1 MLTLLLF
8 TLTAILPQPPETSTP
23 SPLPASQPLEP
34 NQALHSF
41 RLQQQFT
48 MQLVAA
54 EPLTT
59 DPVAAA
65 FDEDGRLFVVEMN
78 DYPYTDKSTDQPNV
92 ERTTDL
98 PIGKIRLLVDDN
110 DDGVFDRSTIFA
122 RDLSWPTGIVVW
134 KDGIFVAATPDLW
147 WLQDADHDGIAETR
161 RRILSGFRKLNV
173 QAVANNLLW
182 TLDHQ
187 ICGAGGTNGGLLSG
201 TALDPHTPTPLAMSR
216 HDFRFSPLGPP
227 HHFQLLSGGARF
239 GNTTDDQGNRFICN
253 IRNPIQHVLL
263 PLEHLSRNP
272 HFNPGSPLHDV
283 AASGDQLPVF
293 RSSPPE
299 AWRVINAARLTGQ
312 GDPRMPRSEKNA
324 AGYLTSACGV
334 TVYRGDA
341 WPPEFRSQV
350 LLSDV
355 AANLVHRQQLTPAGP
370 TFTSHRLDQN
380 CEFVTSTDN
389 WFRPVNFVHAPDGT
403 LYLLDMYRETI
414 EHPWSMPP
422 DLKGMLDLE
431 RGRDRGRIYRI
442 TPPNFQRRP
451 TPQLSQATT
460 TELVRL
466 LEHPNAWHRDTAA
479 RLLFQQQDPE
489 TPALLNQLLRQSP
502 VPQARLQALHTLAA
516 AIPATPATPA
526 ETRQDLP
533 PLTKQLNDAV
543 LHLLADPQPHLRR
556 HALRIAAEHSLA
568 ALPDAVAR
576 SIRDDSDPA
585 VLFEAALHLHRLNST
600 LQENLLTK
608 LLARTPADPWIR
620 TAALCSAQNH
630 ECLLLLASLRQPRLR
645 SNPEH
650 QPLLLLLAGIVG
662 SRNQPAELRTLA
674 HELNSL
680 PEQDRTSQHFAEL
693 LAAVDQGLRR
703 SRTSLAVAWQ
713 DQPDALAL
721 TQYVTHSASTTALN
735 NTLAP
740 EQRTAA
746 VRLLAL
752 SPQQDQLL
760 TQLLDLVTPAQP
772 DTVRLAALQLL
783 QTRLTP
789 PAAARLAAD
798 CPRSTTSLQHEII
811 ECLCSSDVGTQAL
824 LDAIAAGTIPAS
836 RITPIRRSLLLK
848 NPKTPIRTQAEQLLG
863 DSRTTPRSEIVAA
876 WQDTLT
882 LSPDTRQGRAV
893 FQRECSSCHR
903 LGSLG
908 TDVGPS
914 LLTVRN
920 RTPAELLTH
929 ILDPNREVGPDFLQF
944 VAVTHSGQSFTGMLA
959 AETSTT
965 ITLRRSGNQQDT
977 ISRSDI
983 AELQSA
989 GISLM
994 PEGFELKLSRQE
1006 LASLIHFIRTGD

>member
-23 SPLPASQPLEP
+23 SLLPASQPLEP
-34 NQALHSF
+34 DQALQSF
-41 RLQQQFT
+41 RLRQQFT
-48 MQLVAA
+48 LQLVAA

-147 WLQDADHDGIAETR
+147 WLQDADRDGIAETR
-161 RRILSGFRKLNV
+161 QRILTGFRKLNV

-451 TPQLSQATT
+451 TPRLSQATT

-516 AIPATPATPA
+516 AIPATPA
-526 ETRQDLP
+526 ETRQDTP
-533 PLTKQLNDAV
+533 ALTRQLNDAV
-543 LHLLADPQPHLRR
+543 LHLLADPHPHLRR

-576 SIRDDSDPA
+576 SIREDSDPA
-585 VLFEAALHLHRLNST
+585 VLFEAALHLHRLNSP
-600 LQENLLTK
+600 LQEDLLTK

-630 ECLLLLASLRQPRLR
+630 ESLLLLASLRQPSLR

-674 HELNSL
+674 YELNSL

-703 SRTSLAVAWQ
+703 SRSSLPVAWQ

-721 TQYVTHSASTTALN
+721 IQYVTHSASTTALN

-789 PAAARLAAD
+789 PAAAPLAAD
-798 CPRSTTSLQHEII
+798 RPRPTTSLQHEII

-882 LSPDTRQGRAV
+882 LRPDTRQGRAV
-893 FQRECSSCHR
+893 FQRECSSCHKLAA
-903 LGSLG
+903 LGS
-908 TDVGPS
+908 DVGPS

-944 VAVTHSGQSFTGMLA
+944 VAVTHSGQSFTGILA

-1006 LASLIHFIRTGD
+1006 LASLIHFIRTGN

>member
-34 NQALHSF
+34 DQALQSF
-41 RLQQQFT
+41 RLQQNFSL
-48 MQLVAA
+48 QLVAS
-54 EPLTT
+54 EPLVT

-78 DYPYTDKSTDQPNV
+78 DYPYTDKSTDQPNR

-110 DDGVFDRSTIFA
+110 DDGTFDRSTIFA

-147 WLQDADHDGIAETR
+147 WLQDADHDGIAEIR
-161 RRILSGFRKLNV
+161 QPILTGFRKLNV

-201 TALDPHTPTPLAMSR
+201 TALDPHTPTPLTMSR

-239 GNTTDDQGNRFICN
+239 GNTADDWGNRFICN
-253 IRNPIQHVLL
+253 IRNPVQHVLL

-293 RSSPPE
+293 RTSPPE
-299 AWRVINAARLTGQ
+299 AWRIINAARLTGQ

-350 LLSDV
+350 FLSDV

-370 TFTSHRLDQN
+370 TFSSRRIDQN
-380 CEFVTSTDN
+380 CEFLTSTDN
-389 WFRPVNFVHAPDGT
+389 WFRPVNFIHAPDGT

-414 EHPWSMPP
+414 EHPWSMPD

-442 TPPNFQRRP
+442 TPPNFNRRP
-451 TPQLSQATT
+451 TPRLSQSPT
-460 TELVRL
+460 TELVKL
-466 LEHPNAWHRDTAA
+466 LEHPNAWHRDSAA
-479 RLLFQQQDPE
+479 RLLFQQQDPD
-489 TPALLNQLLRQSP
+489 TPALLHQLLRQSP
-502 VPQARLQALHTLAA
+502 VPQARLQALNTLAA
-516 AIPATPATPA
+516 ATPATPA
-526 ETRQDLP
+526 EIRQDTP

-543 LHLLADPQPHLRR
+543 LHLLADPHPHLRR

-576 SIRDDSDPA
+576 SIREDSDPA
-585 VLFEAALHLHRLNST
+585 VLFEAALHLHRLNIP
-600 LQENLLTK
+600 LQENLLTN

-620 TAALCSAQNH
+620 TAALCSAQNQ

-662 SRNQPAELRTLA
+662 HRNQPAELRTLA
-674 HELNSL
+674 QELNSL

-703 SRTSLAVAWQ
+703 SRSSLAVAWQ
-713 DQPDALAL
+713 DQPNALAL
-721 TQYVTHSASTTALN
+721 IQYVTHSASNTALD
-735 NTLAP
+735 NTLPP

-752 SPQQDQLL
+752 SPQQDLLL
-760 TQLLDLVTPAQP
+760 TQLLDLATPAQP

-789 PAAARLAAD
+789 TAAARLAAD
-798 CPRSTTSLQHEII
+798 CSRSTTSLQHEII
-811 ECLCSSDVGTQAL
+811 ECLCSSDVGAQAL

-848 NPKTPIRTQAEQLLG
+848 HPQMPVRTQAERLLG
-863 DSRTTPRSEIVAA
+863 DSRATPRSEVVAA
-876 WQDTLT
+876 WQDSLTLT
-882 LSPDTRQGRAV
+882 PDTRQGRAV
-893 FQRECSSCHR
+893 FQRECSTCHR

-965 ITLRRSGNQQDT
+965 LTLRRSGNQQDT
-977 ISRSDI
+977 ISRSDV

-994 PEGFELKLSRQE
+994 PEGLELKLSRQE
-1006 LASLIHFIRTGD
+1006 LASLIHFIRTGN

>member
-1 MLTLLLF
+1 MLPLLLL
-8 TLTAILPQPPETSTP
+8 TLTAILPQPPETTTP

-34 NQALHSF
+34 DQALHSF
-41 RLQQQFT
+41 QLQQNFQL
-48 MQLVAA
+48 QLVAA

-78 DYPYTDKSTDQPNV
+78 DYPYTDKSTDQPGV

-98 PIGKIRLLVDDN
+98 PIGKIRLLSDDN

-122 RDLSWPTGIVVW
+122 RDLSWPTGVVVW
-134 KDGIFVAATPDLW
+134 KDGIFVAAAPDLW
-147 WLQDADHDGIAETR
+147 WLRDADHDGVAEIR
-161 RRILSGFRKLNV
+161 QRILTGFRKLNV

-201 TALDPHTPTPLAMSR
+201 SALDPHSPSPLSMSR
-216 HDFRFSPLGPP
+216 HDFQFSPLGPP

-239 GNTTDDQGNRFICN
+239 GNTTDDWGNRFICN
-253 IRNPIQHVLL
+253 IRNPVQHVLL

-283 AASGDQLPVF
+283 AASGDQLPVY
-293 RSSPPE
+293 RTSPPE
-299 AWRVINAARLTGQ
+299 PWRIINAARLTGQ

-370 TFTSHRLDQN
+370 TFSSQRLDQN
-380 CEFVTSTDN
+380 CEFITSTDN

-403 LYLLDMYRETI
+403 LWLLDMYRETI
-414 EHPWSMPP
+414 EHPWSMPA
-422 DLKGMLDLE
+422 DLKAMLDLE

-442 TPPNFQRRP
+442 APPHFKRRSTPK
-451 TPQLSQATT
+451 LSQATT

-479 RLLFQQQDPE
+479 RLLFQQQDPA
-489 TPALLNQLLRQSP
+489 TPALLLQLLRQSP
-502 VPQARLQALHTLAA
+502 KPQARLQALSTLAA
-516 AIPATPATPA
+516 TVAATPATATP
-526 ETRQDLP
+526 T
-533 PLTKQLNDAV
+533 LTNQLHDAV
-543 LHLLADPQPHLRR
+543 LQLLDDQTPQVRR
-556 HALRIAAEHSLA
+556 GALRIAALHSLSD
-568 ALPDAVAR
+568 LPLAVAR
-576 SIRDDSDPA
+576 SIREDSDPA
-585 VLFEAALHLHRLNST
+585 VLFEAALHLHQLTSLQRDMLLRT
-600 LQENLLTK
+600 LLK
-608 LLARTPADPWIR
+608 RTATDPWIR
-620 TAALCSAQNH
+620 TAALCSAHDH
-630 ECLLLLASLRQPRLR
+630 ELLRLLETLLQPQVRTD
-645 SNPEH
+645 PAQ
-650 QPLLLLLAGIVG
+650 QPLLLQLAGIVG
-662 SRNQPAELRTLA
+662 ARNQAAELRILA
-674 HELNSL
+674 QALSNL
-680 PEQDRTSQHFAEL
+680 PEQERSSARFSEL
-693 LAAVDQGLRR
+693 LAALDDGLRR
-703 SRTSLAVAWQ
+703 SRSSLAAAWQ
-713 DQPDALAL
+713 EQPAALDFTRSIVRTAGN
-721 TQYVTHSASTTALN
+721 TALD
-735 NTLAP
+735 TALPA

-746 VRLLAL
+746 VRLLTL
-752 SPQQDQLL
+752 NPQPELLPQLL
-760 TQLLDLVTPAQP
+760 ELAGTTQP
-772 DTVRLAALQLL
+772 DSVRLAALKLL
-783 QTRLTP
+783 PARLDQ
-789 PAAARLAAD
+789 AAAAQLAAD

-811 ECLCSSDVGTQAL
+811 ECLCSSEIGTKEL
-824 LDAIAAGTIPAS
+824 LQAIATGTIPAS

-848 NPKTPIRTQAEQLLG
+848 HAQTTIRTQAEQLLG

-876 WQDTLT
+876 WQDTLK
-882 LSPDTRQGRAV
+882 LSPDSQQGRAV
-893 FQRECSSCHR
+893 FQRECSSCHK
-903 LGSLG
+903 LGTLG

-914 LLTVRN
+914 LLTVRH

-944 VAVTHSGQSFTGMLA
+944 VAVTHSGQTSTGILT
-959 AETSTT
+959 AETSSAL
-965 ITLRRSGNQQDT
+965 TLRRSGNQQDT
-977 ISRSDI
+977 INRSDI

-994 PEGFELKLSRQE
+994 PEGFELKLNRQE
-1006 LASLIHFIRTGD
+1006 LASLIHFIRTGN